1 MSNKRI
7 CTGLTQ
13 AGAACKGTAVPGTEP
28 ALCNSHVNPGSI
40 SQGRVEAKGGTL
52 GERPEAMNTIAECK
66 ETNNWTLNNL
76 TAGRIGSQKAAA
88 IVAMVKSQLILLSKL
103 EVIDAAHAEKM
114 RGDAAEMMGLS
125 DEDLAKSMVRAL
137 PQHLKL
143 IAGGKK

>member
-13 AGAACKGTAVPGTEP
+13 AGAKCKGTAVPGTEP
-28 ALCNSHVNPGSI
+28 ALCNSHYDPGSI

-52 GERPEAMNTIAECK
+52 GERPESMDTIAECK
-66 ETNNWTLNNL
+66 ETNNWALNNL

-88 IVAMVKSQLILLSKL
+88 IVAMVKSQLILLSRL
-103 EVIDAAHAEKM
+103 EVIEAAHAERM
-114 RGDAAEMMGLS
+114 RGESADLMGLS
-125 DEDLAKSMVRAL
+125 DEDLAEKMVKAL
-137 PQHLKL
+137 PEHLRL